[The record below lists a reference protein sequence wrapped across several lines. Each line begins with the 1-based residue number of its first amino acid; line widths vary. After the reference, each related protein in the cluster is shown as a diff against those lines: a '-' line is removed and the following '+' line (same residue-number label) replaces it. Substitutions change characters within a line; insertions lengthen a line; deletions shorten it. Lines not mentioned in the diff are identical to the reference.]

1 MHPVETGSILF
12 NVRLPLFSLE
22 CYSQWFWRSD
32 AFGRRMCRSVSDQHV
47 LGVLRAPLDPL
58 AQRVRKVDVVPLDCQ
73 GRKESVAQTERRV
86 IQ

>member
-1 MHPVETGSILF
+1 
-12 NVRLPLFSLE
+12 
-22 CYSQWFWRSD
+22 
-32 AFGRRMCRSVSDQHV
+32 MCRSVSDQHV